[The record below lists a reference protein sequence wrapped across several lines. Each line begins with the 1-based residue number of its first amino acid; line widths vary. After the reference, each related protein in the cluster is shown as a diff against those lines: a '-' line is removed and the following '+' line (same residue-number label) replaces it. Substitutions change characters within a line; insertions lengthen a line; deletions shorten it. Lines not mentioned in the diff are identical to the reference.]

1 MIKVSRVTPYIP
13 INISQIKFIE
23 VDHIFLL
30 SLIPLFFLFTLSPIC
45 MNFSCELAIALNS
58 RPAQI
63 AYAFE
68 EEIRK
73 ETQRDVN
80 DVSLCGFLFF
90 SFFFIHLQEKR
101 KKQVAILSVF
111 LSDPNV
117 TGQFLLHLSFC
128 YLCATL

>member
-1 MIKVSRVTPYIP
+1 
-13 INISQIKFIE
+13 
-23 VDHIFLL
+23 
-30 SLIPLFFLFTLSPIC
+30 

-90 SFFFIHLQEKR
+90 SFFFLYICKRSEKNR
-101 KKQVAILSVF
+101 WQFYLFFSAIRTSLGNFFFICHFVIF
-111 LSDPNV
+111 VLPYND
-117 TGQFLLHLSFC
+117 
-128 YLCATL
+128 